1 MIPARR
7 LHKNIRYI
15 LCASLFCSL
24 RATVRTRLGFLLQS
38 MISSRMK
45 NYVVDVVVLLGKP

>member
-15 LCASLFCSL
+15 LCAALFCSL

-45 NYVVDVVVLLGKP
+45 SYVVDVVVLLGKP